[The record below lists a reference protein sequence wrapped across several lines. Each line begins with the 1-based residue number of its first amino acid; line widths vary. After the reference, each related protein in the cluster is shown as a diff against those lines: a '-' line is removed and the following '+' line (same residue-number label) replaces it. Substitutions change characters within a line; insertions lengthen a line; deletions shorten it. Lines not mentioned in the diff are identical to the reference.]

1 MAGGLAALLDDVAAI
16 SKMASAASTKAVGL
30 VVDDT
35 AVTPRYVEGLQ
46 PARELPIIWRIAK
59 GSIVNKMIILVGA
72 MALSQWAEWL
82 LAPILMLGGAY
93 LSYEGVEKIW
103 EIISGHG
110 GEDEKPV
117 LAEGAGEKE
126 AENKL
131 VRGAVTT
138 DFILSAEI
146 MVLSLK
152 EVAESSFVD
161 RLFALLIVAFVITA
175 LVYGVVALIVKMD
188 DAGLKMI
195 ESGRSENMGRMLL
208 NGMPKVMSVLSTVGI
223 AAMLWVGGHILLTN
237 AAELGWH
244 APYDLVH
251 HLEEPVSE
259 IANVGAFLAWCVN
272 TLCSAL
278 VGVIVG
284 AILVAL
290 MHVLPFGKGHDAE
303 TADPKTA
310 AH

>member
-16 SKMASAASTKAVGL
+16 AKMASAASTKAVGL

-93 LSYEGVEKIW
+93 LCYEGVEKIW

-117 LAEGAGEKE
+117 LAEGAGGKE
-126 AENKL
+126 AEDKL

-259 IANVGAFLAWCVN
+259 IATVGSFLAWCVN

-278 VGVIVG
+278 VGIIVG

-290 MHVLPFGKGHDAE
+290 MHVLPFGKGHDA
-303 TADPKTA
+303 KTA